1 MWICKGKQEA
11 AQLQPDR
18 VCAPPLDPFS
28 LPLSRPMR
36 SLGPWRVAVPS
47 KPYKCST
54 CGKRFCSTE
63 SLRVHLYYMHRAIK
77 MHVCQGCGRCY
88 KKRYD
93 LRKHWERSPLC
104 DELGAA
110 NL

>member
-1 MWICKGKQEA
+1 
-11 AQLQPDR
+11 
-18 VCAPPLDPFS
+18 
-28 LPLSRPMR
+28 MR

-104 DELGAA
+104 DELGAT